1 MLYLPCF
8 KPVGLPSNLIHC
20 ITVKTSEQMLAYP
33 TVILP
38 CFIEA
43 TLRQMN
49 TK

>member
-20 ITVKTSEQMLAYP
+20 ITDKTSEHMLAYP

-38 CFIEA
+38 CFIGA
-43 TLRQMN
+43 TLKQMN